1 MSETIL
7 ISLIAAVPPTLAA
20 LAALW
25 QVHKIS
31 KPIDDVNRAVN
42 HRSEG
47 QRTLIE
53 TVDAIAQHVERIE
66 QRLERH
72 LAYHQEELEDDAF

>member
-1 MSETIL
+1 MSDPI
-7 ISLIAAVPPTLAA
+7 IIAIIAAAPPTLAA
-20 LAALW
+20 LAALY

-42 HRSEG
+42 HRTAG
-47 QRTLIE
+47 QRSLID
-53 TVDAIAQHVERIE
+53 TVDAIARDVERIDS
-66 QRLERH
+66 RLERH

>member
-1 MSETIL
+1 
-7 ISLIAAVPPTLAA
+7 LAA
-20 LAALW
+20 LY

-42 HRSEG
+42 HRAAG
-47 QRTLIE
+47 QRSLIE
-53 TVDAIAQHVERIE
+53 TVDAIARDVERIDN
-66 QRLERH
+66 RLERH